1 MHMLSMFEFFW
12 HCVLMIFCFFP
23 KELRLIFPNSQR
35 LNRGN
40 YVLSQLVQACR
51 ANEVTDLI
59 LVHEHRGEPGR
70 LTICNLITNLDI
82 GWSRSLSTFC
92 LIWKDIKIMPNQV
105 TFLVRKT
112 RNILSLQ
119 SSWWPIYLYVQ
130 VRFTALKWL
139 SLVFYLF
146 GHYM

>member
-1 MHMLSMFEFFW
+1 MLNMFEFFW
-12 HCVLMIFCFFP
+12 HCVLMIFFFFR

-70 LTICNLITNLDI
+70 LTICNLIPNLDI
-82 GWSRSLSTFC
+82 GWSRSLSTSC
-92 LIWKDIKIMPNQV
+92 LNWKDIKIMPNQV
-105 TFLVRKT
+105 TVLIKKNQKHFWAYSHFDGLYICMYKS
-112 RNILSLQ
+112 NLQ
-119 SSWWPIYLYVQ
+119 L
-130 VRFTALKWL
+130 
-139 SLVFYLF
+139 
-146 GHYM
+146 